1 MKNDSIDHVL
11 LDSEALSFL
20 SASLPEDQGGLAHL
34 LNLLAKDLAASGQ
47 KLDEHRPSA
56 LANEDIA

>member
-1 MKNDSIDHVL
+1 MQNDSINTVL

-20 SASLPEDQGGLAHL
+20 SSSLPEEQGGLAHL
-34 LNLLAKDLAASGQ
+34 LNLLAKDLAVCGQ
-47 KLDEHRPSA
+47 KLDERLAPA